1 MELVEE
7 ILAKELS
14 NAFKKSGYNEDVNVQ
29 ICSLEN
35 LGDYQCCEPLTLAKK
50 YHKSP
55 MQIAN
60 DVVSNLE
67 KLDLIETVNV
77 AAPGYINIFL
87 NDNALAKYLVDYL
100 NCMDEIVKKHGE
112 KKNVIVDY
120 GGANVAKPLHVGH
133 LRTAIIGESIKR
145 LCSYLG
151 DNTLGD
157 VHLGD
162 WGLQMG
168 MVITEI
174 KRMQPDLVYFDEN
187 YMGNYPDY
195 SPVTLDELSIL
206 YPKASARAKSDENAM
221 EEAKQATFDLQHG
234 RRGYLALWKN
244 ILELSKR
251 DLKKNYDN
259 LNVSFD
265 LWLGESDSRKYYEEV
280 VEYTKNSGYAKLSQ
294 GAWIVDVSEQDDK
307 KEVPPFIL
315 LKSDGSVLYSTTDLA
330 TIVQRERENNVD
342 KIIYVVD
349 NRQEMHFTQV
359 FRCVNKIKILK
370 RPIELCFVGFGT
382 MNGKDGKPY
391 KTRDGGVMQL
401 SVLIQDVKTKAL
413 EKLKLSK
420 QEDLIPNEE
429 MENIANVIALA
440 ALKFAD
446 LSIYRTKDY
455 IFDVDKF
462 TSFEGKTGPYILYT
476 VTRAKSILNKV
487 KDFSSNV
494 DFEIFGEDR
503 KLALILIQFHKEIVS
518 AYKNLSPNLICD
530 YVYKL
535 ANAFNSFYAKSSI
548 IYEQD
553 TKIKSSKIELT
564 KLTLEVIEKC
574 LNLLA
579 IKSLDRM

>member
-1 MELVEE
+1 MELVEK

-14 NAFKKSGYNEDVNVQ
+14 NAFKKSGYNEEVNVQ

-35 LGDYQCCEPLTLAKK
+35 LGDFQCCEPLMLAKK

-55 MQIAN
+55 LQIAN
-60 DVVSNLE
+60 EVVSNLE
-67 KLDLIETVNV
+67 KLNLIGNVSV

-87 NDNALAKYLVDYL
+87 NDDALAKYLVDYL
-100 NCMDEIVKKHGE
+100 NHVDEIIKEHGE
-112 KKNVIVDY
+112 KKNVVVDY

-168 MVITEI
+168 MVICEI

-187 YMGNYPDY
+187 YLGNYPDY

-206 YPKASARAKSDENAM
+206 YPKASSRAKSDENAM
-221 EEAKQATFDLQHG
+221 EEAKQATFELQHG

-294 GAWIVDVSEQDDK
+294 GAWIVDVSEENDK

-330 TIVQRERENNVD
+330 TIVQRERENNAD

-370 RPIELCFVGFGT
+370 KPIELCFVGFGT

-401 SVLIQDVKTKAL
+401 SVLIEDVKTKAL
-413 EKLKLSK
+413 EKLKQSK
-420 QEDLIPNEE
+420 QDDCSDEE
-429 MENIANVIALA
+429 MENISSVIALA

-494 DFEIFGEDR
+494 DFELFGEDR
-503 KLALILIQFHKEIVS
+503 KLALILIQFHKEIIS
-518 AYKNLSPNLICD
+518 AYKSLSPNLICD

-553 TKIKSSKIELT
+553 IKIKHSKIKLT
-564 KLTLEVIEKC
+564 KLTLEIIEKC

-579 IKSLDRM
+579 IKSLDKM

>member
-35 LGDYQCCEPLTLAKK
+35 LGDYQCCEPLMLAKK

-60 DVVSNLE
+60 DVLSNLGKVE
-67 KLDLIETVNV
+67 LIANASV

-87 NDNALAKYLVDYL
+87 DNFELAKYLVKYL
-100 NCMDEIVKKHGE
+100 KHVDEIVKKHGE

-174 KRMQPDLVYFDEN
+174 KRMQPNLVYFDEH
-187 YMGNYPDY
+187 YKGKYPDF

-221 EEAKQATFDLQHG
+221 EEAKQATFELQHG

-244 ILELSKR
+244 ILELSKK

-294 GAWIVDVSEQDDK
+294 GAWIVDVSEEGDK

-370 RPIELCFVGFGT
+370 KPIELCFVGFGT

-391 KTRDGGVMQL
+391 KTRDVMQL

-420 QEDLIPNEE
+420 QEDLLLNDE

-503 KLALILIQFHKEIVS
+503 KLALILIQFHKEIVL
-518 AYKNLSPNLICD
+518 AYKSLSPNLICD

-553 TKIKSSKIELT
+553 TKIKCSKIELT

-574 LNLLA
+574 LKLLA